1 MPKKYKRENAK
12 RLIILLSALL
22 FFVFLNIIVESKSEI
37 WRESNIAYYNR
48 GLQNLPFTN
57 FSGISIDAKIA
68 IINGKSKLK
77 KMIGH

>member
-1 MPKKYKRENAK
+1 MPNKDKRANAK
-12 RLIILLSALL
+12 RLIVILLALII
-22 FFVFLNIIVESKSEI
+22 FVSLNIIVELHSKF
-37 WRESNIAYYNR
+37 WRQNNIAYYNR
-48 GLQNLPFTN
+48 DSQNLPFTN